1 MSYDISYRVQCKDD
15 PKLWADIGNCEANIT
30 WNLREMI
37 RKSTGLEWKNE
48 EDNGLVKDVIPFII
62 HGLEEL
68 ERFPN
73 KYKQYESPN
82 GWGTISGCKNFFTR
96 CILDWTNFTEDSWTS
111 PYKDIVHFWI
121 V

>member
-1 MSYDISYRVQCKDD
+1 MSYDISYRVKCKDD
-15 PKLWADIGNCEANIT
+15 PKLWAEIGNWEANTT
-30 WNLREMI
+30 WNLGDMI

-73 KYKQYESPN
+73 KYKF
-82 GWGTISGCKNFFTR
+82 GKLF
-96 CILDWTNFTEDSWTS
+96 ILFILFYFNWNSR
-111 PYKDIVHFWI
+111 IR
-121 V
+121 

>member
-15 PKLWADIGNCEANIT
+15 PKLWADIGNCEANT
-30 WNLREMI
+30 TYNLREMI
-37 RKSTGLEWKNE
+37 QKSTGLEWKNE

-68 ERFPN
+68 ERFPD

-82 GWGTISGCKNFFTR
+82 GWGTINGCRSFFTR
-96 CILDWTNFTEDSWTS
+96 CILDWTDFTEDSWTS